1 MTDDCLITSVF
12 GDVLTSR
19 ENEMSTTVKPY
30 GIVVGV
36 DGSAA
41 SDAAVFW
48 AARDAAMRNVPLH
61 LVHMFNTFVPTFPQ
75 IPMPSGVAEWQED
88 DGRKVLEQAVKIAAD
103 AMPTD
108 RKISI
113 TSEVKCSPPVP
124 TLVDLSEEA
133 EMIVV
138 GCNGRGAVGRV
149 VLGSVSSGVVHGAKC
164 PVAVI
169 RAEASYVP
177 RSDRAPV
184 LVGIDCSPTSELAL
198 AIAFDEASFRGV
210 ELTALHAWSDLAVYQ
225 LPWVEWASEAERNL
239 AEYLSGWRERYPDV
253 KVNRVVTL
261 DHPGRALIEESESA
275 QLVVVGSHGRGG
287 VTGMLLGSVS
297 NAVVH
302 SVHAPVIVARP
313 S

>member
-1 MTDDCLITSVF
+1 MYAPA
-12 GDVLTSR
+12 
-19 ENEMSTTVKPY
+19 NHH

-41 SDAAVFW
+41 SDAAVVW
-48 AARDAAMRNVPLH
+48 AAREAALRDVPLT
-61 LVHMFNTFVPTFPQ
+61 LVHMFKTFVPTFPQ
-75 IPMPSGVAEWQED
+75 IPMPSGVGVWQED
-88 DGRKVLEQAVKIAAD
+88 DGRKVLEQAVKMAED
-103 AMPTD
+103 AVPTD

-113 TSEVKCSPPVP
+113 ATEVKPSPPVP
-124 TLVDLSEEA
+124 TLVELSKEA

-138 GCNGRGAVGRV
+138 GNNGRGAAARV

-169 RAEASYVP
+169 RAEASYTP

-184 LVGIDCSPTSELAL
+184 LVGIDCSPASELAL
-198 AIAFDEASFRGV
+198 QIALDEASRRGV
-210 ELTALHAWSDLAVYQ
+210 ELTALHGWNDAAVYQ
-225 LPWVEWASEAERNL
+225 LPWVEWGEEAERIL
-239 AEYLSGWRERYPDV
+239 AEYLAGWRERYPDV
-253 KVNRVVTL
+253 KVHRVVAL
-261 DHPGRALIEESESA
+261 EHPGRALIEESESA

-287 VTGMLLGSVS
+287 IARTLLGSVS

-302 SVHAPVIVARP
+302 AVHTPVIVARL